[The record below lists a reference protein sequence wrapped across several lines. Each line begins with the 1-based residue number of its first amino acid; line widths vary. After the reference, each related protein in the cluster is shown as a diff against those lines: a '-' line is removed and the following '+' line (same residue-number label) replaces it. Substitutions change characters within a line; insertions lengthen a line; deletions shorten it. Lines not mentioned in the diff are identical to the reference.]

1 MAISAGQ
8 ALAIHGGEPV
18 RREPWPARRLFGPA
32 EKSAVMRLFDEAIEA
47 GEAFGYDGPHEAA
60 YTRAFAAMLGGGFA
74 DGVNSGTTAVYVAL
88 RALDLPRGAEV
99 VVPAITDP
107 GGAMPAAVCG
117 CVPVPADTAPMSY
130 NVGAAQI
137 EAALTQRTAAIVV
150 AHIAGQPCDLGPIV
164 ELAASRGLPLIEDCA
179 QAHGATYDGRPVGT
193 FGTIATF
200 STMFAKHH
208 ATGGQGGVVFT
219 RDEGLYWKARRAAD
233 RGKPHGLEGQHQNVI
248 ASLNF
253 NMDELHAAVGQVQ
266 LARLPQIVAK
276 RQELTTTLA
285 EACRRRLASVRV
297 VESFPDAPRGRGSHF
312 FVFLR
317 FDEKQAG
324 VDKTTFA
331 QAARAEGIPFEAGYL
346 PIPCRQPW
354 YVQQFGR
361 DWPLP
366 NAHATDA
373 AHFNWQVHEACGQR
387 EVEDTVHALEKV
399 EAAFAR

>member
-1 MAISAGQ
+1 MSPSAQTSLAVNGGQ
-8 ALAIHGGEPV
+8 PV
-18 RREPWPARRLFGPA
+18 RKAPWPARRLFGQA
-32 EKSAVMRLFDEAIEA
+32 EKAAVARLFDQAIEA
-47 GEAFGYDGPHEAA
+47 GEAFGYDGPYEHA
-60 YTRAFAAMLGGGFA
+60 YCAAFASMMDGGFA

-88 RALDLPRGAEV
+88 RALDLPVGAEV
-99 VVPAITDP
+99 VVPAVTDP
-107 GGAMPAAVCG
+107 GGAMPVALCG
-117 CVPVPADTAPMSY
+117 CIPVPADTATMSY

-137 EAALTQRTAAIVV
+137 EAVLTDRTAAIVV
-150 AHIAGQPCDLGPIV
+150 AHIAGQPCDMAPIV

-193 FGTIATF
+193 FGAIATF

-219 RDEGLYWKARRAAD
+219 RDQELYWRARRAAD
-233 RGKPHGLEGQHQNVI
+233 RGKPHGLAGQHQNVI

-253 NMDELHAAVGQVQ
+253 NMDELHAAIGQVQ
-266 LARLPQIVAK
+266 LERLPQVVAQ
-276 RQELTTTLA
+276 RQELTAALA
-285 EACRRRLASVRV
+285 EACRRRLRSVRV
-297 VESFPDAPRGRGSHF
+297 VESFPEGSRGRGSHF

-317 FDEKQAG
+317 FDAAQAG

-331 QAARAEGIPFEAGYL
+331 QAARAEGIPFEPSYL
-346 PIPCRQPW
+346 AIPCRQPW

-373 AHFNWQVHEACGQR
+373 THFNWRGHEGCGAQ
-387 EVEDTVHALEKV
+387 EIEDTVEALEKV